1 MILNIF
7 SDFERAC
14 NLVVRLPPL
23 SVDPSIQRSAIMV
36 DFPVNPRKL
45 ALVNVD
51 LQNVFVEGTP
61 ISAPDGLEVVARVN
75 KLTAACRKAGVLVIH
90 TAHLTRPDGSNVG
103 VMGELIPPVGEGMI
117 AKGSFTAAFHKD
129 LKIEPTDIVLE
140 KPRYGAFHGTDL
152 ELILRSRG
160 IDSVIITGIHTNVC
174 AETTAREA
182 AVRDFRVFFLSD
194 GTSTVDINGVARDV
208 LVRATCAVLGVAFA
222 QVLTVDQMID
232 KIKQA

>member
-1 MILNIF
+1 
-7 SDFERAC
+7 
-14 NLVVRLPPL
+14 
-23 SVDPSIQRSAIMV
+23 MV

-61 ISAPDGLEVVARVN
+61 ASAPDGPDIVARVN
-75 KLTAACRKAGVLVIH
+75 KLAAACREAGVLVIH
-90 TAHLTRPDGSNVG
+90 TAHVIRPDGSNAG
-103 VMGELIPPVGEGMI
+103 VMGSLIPPTREGML
-117 AKGSFTAAFHKD
+117 AKGSFPAAFHKD
-129 LKIEPTDIVLE
+129 LKIELTDIVLE

-152 ELILRSRG
+152 EVTLRSRG
-160 IDSVIITGIHTNVC
+160 IDSIIITGIATNVC

-194 GTSTVDINGVARDV
+194 GTSTADINGVSRNE
-208 LVRATCAVLGVAFA
+208 LVRVTLAVLSLAFA
-222 QVLTVDQMID
+222 QVLTVDQMIE

>member
-1 MILNIF
+1 
-7 SDFERAC
+7 
-14 NLVVRLPPL
+14 
-23 SVDPSIQRSAIMV
+23 MV
-36 DFPVNPRKL
+36 DFLVDPRKL

-61 ISAPDGLEVVARVN
+61 VSPADGLEVVARVN
-75 KLTAACRKAGVLVIH
+75 KLAAACREAGVLVIH
-90 TAHLTRPDGSNVG
+90 TAHVTRPDGSNVG
-103 VMGELIPPVGEGMI
+103 VMGELIPPTREGMI
-117 AKGSFTAAFHKD
+117 AKGSFPAAFHKD
-129 LKIEPTDIVLE
+129 LKIDPTDIVLE

-194 GTSTVDINGVARDV
+194 GTSTVNINGVSRDV
-208 LVRATCAVLGVAFA
+208 LVRTTCAVLGLAFA
-222 QVLTVDQMID
+222 QVLTVDEMID

>member
-1 MILNIF
+1 
-7 SDFERAC
+7 
-14 NLVVRLPPL
+14 
-23 SVDPSIQRSAIMV
+23 MV

-61 ISAPDGLEVVARVN
+61 ISPSDGPEVVARVN
-75 KLTAACRKAGVLVIH
+75 KLAAACRKAGVLVIH
-90 TAHLTRPDGSNVG
+90 TAHVTRPDGSNVG
-103 VMGELIPPVGEGMI
+103 VMGELIPPVGEGMS

-129 LKIEPTDIVLE
+129 LRIEPTDIVLE

-160 IDSVIITGIHTNVC
+160 IDSVIITGIAANVC

-182 AVRDFRVFFLSD
+182 TVRDFRVFFLSD
-194 GTSTVDINGVARDV
+194 ATSTVDINGVSRDE
-208 LVRATCAVLGVAFA
+208 LVRATCAVLGMAFA
-222 QVLTVDQMID
+222 QVLTVDQMIA

>member
-1 MILNIF
+1 M
-7 SDFERAC
+7 A
-14 NLVVRLPPL
+14 
-23 SVDPSIQRSAIMV
+23 
-36 DFPVNPRKL
+36 DFPVNPLKL

-61 ISAPDGLEVVARVN
+61 VSPPDGLQVVARVN
-75 KLTAACRKAGVLVIH
+75 KVAAACRQAGALVIH
-90 TAHLTRPDGSNVG
+90 TAHVTRPDGSNVG
-103 VMGELIPPVGEGMI
+103 VMGELIPPTREGLI
-117 AKGSFTAAFHKD
+117 AKGSFPAAFHKD

-140 KPRYGAFHGTDL
+140 KPRYGAFHSTDL

-160 IDSVIITGIHTNVC
+160 IDSVIITGIATNVC

-194 GTSTVDINGVARDV
+194 GTSTVDINGVPRDV
-208 LVRATCAVLGVAFA
+208 LVRTTCAVLGMAFA

-232 KIKQA
+232 KIKSA

>member
-1 MILNIF
+1 
-7 SDFERAC
+7 
-14 NLVVRLPPL
+14 
-23 SVDPSIQRSAIMV
+23 MV

-61 ISAPDGLEVVARVN
+61 ISPPDGPEVVARVN

-90 TAHLTRPDGSNVG
+90 TAHVTRPDGSNVG

-117 AKGSFTAAFHKD
+117 AKGSFTAAFHKA

-140 KPRYGAFHGTDL
+140 KPRYGAFHG
-152 ELILRSRG
+152 
-160 IDSVIITGIHTNVC
+160 NVC
-174 AETTAREA
+174 VETTVREA
-182 AVRDFRVFFLSD
+182 AVRDFRVFFLSNA
-194 GTSTVDINGVARDV
+194 TSTVDINGVPRDV
-208 LVRATCAVLGVAFA
+208 LVRATCAVLGTAFA